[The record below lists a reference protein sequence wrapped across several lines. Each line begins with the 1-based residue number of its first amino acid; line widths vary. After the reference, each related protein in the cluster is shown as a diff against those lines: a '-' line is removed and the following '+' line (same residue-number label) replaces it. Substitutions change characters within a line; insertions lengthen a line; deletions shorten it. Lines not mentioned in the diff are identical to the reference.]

1 MKINWFHY
9 NEFKLI
15 SNQSIQENMM
25 ENTRSLKSI
34 HLSLSQTILKIVIS
48 CREGWQVY
56 RKIFQRIVSL
66 DDLLKALVQISK

>member
-48 CREGWQVY
+48 YREGWQVY

-66 DDLLKALVQISK
+66 DDLLKALVQISN

>member
-15 SNQSIQENMM
+15 SNKSIQENMM

-48 CREGWQVY
+48 YREGWQVY

-66 DDLLKALVQISK
+66 DDLLKALVQISN

>member
-34 HLSLSQTILKIVIS
+34 LLSLSQTILKIVIS

-66 DDLLKALVQISK
+66 DDLLKALVQISN

>member
-66 DDLLKALVQISK
+66 DDLLKALVQISN